1 MPFHFL
7 AGAKLLHF
15 LNLLIKNGISFSLLS
30 IFRVLSSLSLVLL
43 MAPFSFLEQLLFRSK
58 IESTEIDSLVF
69 IIGHPRSGTTYLH
82 YLLSKDPQF
91 SYCSIVQCFFP
102 NTFKLFGW
110 LPKIFFKI
118 SLPEKR
124 HMDDLRLSYD
134 AAFEEEFALG
144 NQVEQSMAC
153 GYYFP
158 QKLYHYFS
166 KGVLLEREED
176 KTNWQKHWSFYLKKI
191 AWLNNSKNLV
201 VKSPYNI
208 CRTEAILEIFPN
220 AKFIH
225 IYRDPLEVY
234 ASSKKLLQ
242 KILPEMALQNW
253 SDEMIEAFVMNSYKE
268 TFRDFL
274 EVKESIPKNQLFE
287 LSYDSLTKSPKK
299 QVEKAYNQLNI
310 NMLYAA
316 SRQIDSEIVSYSG
329 YKKSEYKLDSALEA
343 EIKKEWRF
351 IYETYNFHE

>member
-1 MPFHFL
+1 
-7 AGAKLLHF
+7 
-15 LNLLIKNGISFSLLS
+15 
-30 IFRVLSSLSLVLL
+30 
-43 MAPFSFLEQLLFRSK
+43 MAPFSFLESILFKKK
-58 IESTEIDSLVF
+58 IEQTELENMVF

-110 LPKIFFKI
+110 LPKLFFKI

-134 AAFEEEFALG
+134 AAFEEEFAMG
-144 NQVEQSMAC
+144 NQIEQSMAC

-158 QKLYHYFS
+158 KKLKHYFS
-166 KGVLLEREED
+166 KGVLLNNDSD
-176 KTNWQKHWSFYLKKI
+176 KRHWQKHWSFYLKKI
-191 AWLNNSKNLV
+191 AWLNKCKSLV

-208 CRTEAILEIFPN
+208 CRTDAILEMFPR

-225 IYRDPLEVY
+225 IYRDPLAVY

-253 SDEMIEAFVMNSYKE
+253 NEKMIEDFVMSSYMDTMQTYLTAKQN
-268 TFRDFL
+268 
-274 EVKESIPKNQLFE
+274 IPPGQLHE
-287 LSYDSLTKSPKK
+287 LAYSDLVKSPKK
-299 QVEKAYNQLNI
+299 EVELIYKELNI
-310 NMLYAA
+310 NYLEQA
-316 SRQIDSEIVSYSG
+316 SKNISKEIDSYSSYKANS
-329 YKKSEYKLDSALEA
+329 YDFSET
-343 EIKKEWRF
+343 IKENVQKEWSF
-351 IYETYNFHE
+351 IYEAYNF

>member
-7 AGAKLLHF
+7 AGANLLHF
-15 LNLLIKNGISFSLLS
+15 IRLLYKNKLSISLLS
-30 IFRVLSSLSLVLL
+30 LFRIISSLSLIIL
-43 MAPFSFLEQLLFRSK
+43 MAPFSLLEGLLFK
-58 IESTEIDSLVF
+58 KNIEQTEIETAVF

-82 YLLSKDPQF
+82 YLLSKDSQF
-91 SYCSIVQCFFP
+91 TFCSIVQCFFP

-144 NQVEQSMAC
+144 NQIEQSMAC

-158 QKLYHYFS
+158 KKLKHYFT
-166 KGVLLEREED
+166 KGVLLKEQAD
-176 KTNWQKHWSFYLKKI
+176 KSNWQKHWSFYLKKI
-191 AWLNNSKNLV
+191 AWLNKRNKLV

-208 CRTEAILEIFPN
+208 CRTDAILEKFPN

-225 IYRDPLEVY
+225 IYRDPLAVY
-234 ASSKKLLQ
+234 ASSKKLLE

-253 SDEMIEAFVMNSYKE
+253 TNETIEAFVLSSYKDTMQ
-268 TFRDFL
+268 TFLDA
-274 EVKESIPKNQLFE
+274 KGNIPKGQLVE
-287 LSYDSLTKSPKK
+287 LSYSDLVSNPSE
-299 QVEKAYNQLNI
+299 QIEKIYNDLNI
-310 NMLYAA
+310 NGLSESVEKIEME
-316 SRQIDSEIVSYSG
+316 IDSYST
-329 YKKSEYKLDSALEA
+329 YKASKYHLS
-343 EIKKEWRF
+343 KKVEEELKEKWRF
-351 IYETYNFHE
+351 IYEAYNF

>member
-7 AGAKLLHF
+7 AGANLLHF
-15 LNLLIKNGISFSLLS
+15 LNLLIKNRISFSLLS
-30 IFRVLSSLSLVLL
+30 IFRVLSSFSLVLL
-43 MAPFSFLEQLLFRSK
+43 MAPFSLLERLLFKNK
-58 IESTEIDSLVF
+58 IENTEIDTLVF

-82 YLLSKDPQF
+82 YLLSKDSQF

-102 NTFKLFGW
+102 NTFRLFGW

-158 QKLYHYFS
+158 QKLLHYFS
-166 KGVLLEREED
+166 KGVLLEKEED
-176 KTNWQKHWSFYLKKI
+176 KANWIRHWSFYLKKI
-191 AWLNNSKNLV
+191 AWLNKSKNLV

-208 CRTEAILEIFPN
+208 CRTEAILEKFPK

-253 SDEMIEAFVMNSYKE
+253 SDETIETFVMKSYKE
-268 TFRDFL
+268 TFRQFL
-274 EVKESIPKNQLFE
+274 KVKESIPKDQLFE
-287 LSYDSLTKSPKK
+287 LSYESLTKTPKK
-299 QVEKAYNQLNI
+299 QIEKAYNQLNI
-310 NMLYAA
+310 NMLGESSVRIDNEIASYASYKK
-316 SRQIDSEIVSYSG
+316 SRYQIDSS
-329 YKKSEYKLDSALEA
+329 LEA
-343 EIKKEWRF
+343 EIRKEWQF
-351 IYETYNFHE
+351 IYEAYSF

>member
-7 AGAKLLHF
+7 AGA
-15 LNLLIKNGISFSLLS
+15 NLLYLLKLIFKNGVGFQFLFL
-30 IFRVLSSLSLVLL
+30 FRIISSLALALI
-43 MAPFSFLEQLLFRSK
+43 MAPFSFLEWLLFKKR
-58 IESTEIDSLVF
+58 IEDTRIDTAVF

-102 NTFKLFGW
+102 STFRLFGW

-134 AAFEEEFALG
+134 APFEEEFALG

-158 QKLYHYFS
+158 KRLMYYFS
-166 KGVLLEREED
+166 KGVLLTERSD
-176 KTNWQKHWSFYLKKI
+176 RLNWQKHWSFYLKKI
-191 AWLNNSKNLV
+191 AWLNKCNNLV

-208 CRTEAILEIFPN
+208 CRTDAILEEFPH

-225 IYRDPLEVY
+225 IYRDPMEVY
-234 ASSKKLLQ
+234 VSSKKLLQ
-242 KILPEMALQNW
+242 KILPEMALQSWN
-253 SDEMIEAFVMNSYKE
+253 ETMIEDFVMRSYKDTMQ
-268 TFRDFL
+268 TFL
-274 EVKESIPKNQLFE
+274 KNKKNIPKGQLLE
-287 LSYDSLTKSPKK
+287 IAYTDLVNNPEKE
-299 QVEKAYNQLNI
+299 VEKVYKALAISKLN
-310 NMLYAA
+310 N
-316 SRQIDSEIVSYSG
+316 SVV
-329 YKKSEYKLDSALEA
+329 
-343 EIKKEWRF
+343 EIKKEIASYADYKVSEYQFTAEMSQKLKNQWKF
-351 IYETYNFHE
+351 IYEAYNF